1 MSLER
6 QVIDTATGEVKSRGY
21 LGENQN
27 FVMLFRNEISSIVN
41 LQKEDAKAGVLFM
54 FLLEHMDRENAL
66 IVSIETISELLEWS
80 RPTVCRKIKFLKE
93 KNFITTARTGNS
105 SIYFVNANIAW
116 STYGNKKEYAKG
128 LYNAIVQYQDV
139 EEKNLSEQFMF
150 ESFKFIEENYK
161 EGYEDILSKKESN
174 TQIFIIFKNVIMTNK

>member
-116 STYGNKKEYAKG
+116 STYGNKKEYSKF
-128 LYNAIVQYQDV
+128 NANVLIS
-139 EEKNLSEQFMF
+139 KSEQ
-150 ESFKFIEENYK
+150 EYRIKANKFKQIDLLDVLEDEEN
-161 EGYEDILSKKESN
+161 
-174 TQIFIIFKNVIMTNK
+174 

>member
-116 STYGNKKEYAKG
+116 STYGNKKEYAKFKASV
-128 LYNAIVQYQDV
+128 LIS
-139 EEKNLSEQFMF
+139 KSEQ
-150 ESFKFIEENYK
+150 EYRIKSTKFKQIDLLDVLEDEEN
-161 EGYEDILSKKESN
+161 
-174 TQIFIIFKNVIMTNK
+174 

>member
-1 MSLER
+1 MALER
-6 QVIDTATGEVKSRGY
+6 QIVDTSTGEVRSRGS
-21 LGENQN
+21 LGENSN

-54 FLLEHMDRENAL
+54 FFIEHMDRENAL

-80 RPTVCRKIKFLKE
+80 RPTVCRKIKILKE

-116 STYGNKKEYAKG
+116 STYGNKKEYAKFKASV
-128 LYNAIVQYQDV
+128 LIS
-139 EEKNLSEQFMF
+139 KSEQ
-150 ESFKFIEENYK
+150 EYRIKSTKFKQIDLLDVLEDEEN
-161 EGYEDILSKKESN
+161 
-174 TQIFIIFKNVIMTNK
+174 

>member
-116 STYGNKKEYAKG
+116 STYGNKKEYAKFKASV
-128 LYNAIVQYQDV
+128 LIS
-139 EEKNLSEQFMF
+139 KSEQ
-150 ESFKFIEENYK
+150 EYRIKASKFKQLDLLETKKDNNENEE
-161 EGYEDILSKKESN
+161 
-174 TQIFIIFKNVIMTNK
+174 

>member
-1 MSLER
+1 MALER
-6 QVIDTATGEVKSRGY
+6 QIIDTATGEVKSRGY

-66 IVSIETISELLEWS
+66 IVSIETIAELLKWS

-93 KNFITTARTGNS
+93 KNFITTVRTGNS

-116 STYGNKKEYAKG
+116 STYGNKKEYAKF
-128 LYNAIVQYQDV
+128 NASVLIS
-139 EEKNLSEQFMF
+139 KSEQ
-150 ESFKFIEENYK
+150 EYRIKASKFKQIDLLDDGEK
-161 EGYEDILSKKESN
+161 E
-174 TQIFIIFKNVIMTNK
+174 

>member
-1 MSLER
+1 MALER
-6 QVIDTATGEVKSRGY
+6 QIVDRETGEVKSRGY

-116 STYGNKKEYAKG
+116 STYGNKKEYAKFKASV
-128 LYNAIVQYQDV
+128 LIS
-139 EEKNLSEQFMF
+139 KSEQ
-150 ESFKFIEENYK
+150 EYRIKASKFKQLDLLETKKDNNENEE
-161 EGYEDILSKKESN
+161 
-174 TQIFIIFKNVIMTNK
+174 

>member
-116 STYGNKKEYAKG
+116 STYGNKKEYAKFKASV
-128 LYNAIVQYQDV
+128 LISKSEQEYRIKSTKFKQLDLL
-139 EEKNLSEQFMF
+139 EKNG
-150 ESFKFIEENYK
+150 ENNND
-161 EGYEDILSKKESN
+161 E
-174 TQIFIIFKNVIMTNK
+174 